1 MTADQDKQGYII
13 EYQAHGVSVKVSLFD
28 PVTMTE
34 VSIVGAASASRA
46 ELERAVIARLAYVL
60 KRQAGEN
67 TAGEVKHGQMPQKK
81 PGIIV

>member
-1 MTADQDKQGYII
+1 MTADRDMEGYII

-28 PVTMTE
+28 PATMTE

-60 KRQAGEN
+60 KREAGE
-67 TAGEVKHGQMPQKK
+67 TADADEKRGQTAQKK